1 MSAQNPSD
9 HSSSTDSIGTPMTNN
24 NTNETRPY
32 PDNDPMRDLL
42 DGPTTPTPDGTQP
55 RSAQDAMTTESFDW
69 TTAPAGT
76 GTDRTEPVGASA
88 AAGDGPPHAPRDA
101 GAGNSR
107 VATETNAQTN
117 AQTNQPTPAR
127 AGTIVWGCVLF
138 LIAALAAVPAVL
150 GEAVLTPVAILW
162 IVVGFGTLLVVGG
175 IIGAIVR
182 ASTRNSRA
190 ERTRTY

>member
-42 DGPTTPTPDGTQP
+42 DSPTTPVPDGAP
-55 RSAQDAMTTESFDW
+55 SRSAQDAMTTESFDW

-76 GTDRTEPVGASA
+76 GTDGTEPVGASA
-88 AAGDGPPHAPRDA
+88 AAGDGPPHAPRYA
-101 GAGNSR
+101 GAGNSQA
-107 VATETNAQTN
+107 ATETN

-175 IIGAIVR
+175 IIGAIIR

-190 ERTRTY
+190 EHTRTY